1 MKNREEKFLQVF
13 SNVYM
18 IILTILAVAPILLV
32 LISSLTDNTTL
43 IHDGYSFFPKKWSLQ
58 AYNYIFVE
66 NKQVVRAYG
75 ISFLVTAV
83 GTSISLVITTLLA
96 YSISKKGLPGRG
108 IMTFF
113 VFFTLLFN
121 GGLVPTYIN
130 YVNVLH
136 IKDTFWALVVPS
148 LMLNGFNVLLMK
160 SYFVT
165 NIPEELLEAARI
177 EGAGESIT
185 FVKIVLPLAKP
196 IIATIGLF
204 IGIAYWNDWNNGYI
218 YLAKRTELYSIQ
230 NLLNRIVQSIQYL
243 TQSGDAN
250 AAALMAKMPTVSVR
264 MAMAIAGV
272 LPILIIYPFVQ
283 DNFVK
288 GITLGGV
295 KG

>member
-1 MKNREEKFLQVF
+1 MKSREEKAIRVV

-18 IILTILAVAPILLV
+18 IILTALAIAPILLV
-32 LISSLTDNTTL
+32 IISSLTDNNTL

-66 NKQVVRAYG
+66 NKQVVSAYG

-83 GTSISLVITTLLA
+83 GTSVSLIITMLLA
-96 YSISKKGLPGRG
+96 YAISRKDLPGRG
-108 IMTFF
+108 LMTFI

-130 YVNVLH
+130 YVNVFH
-136 IKDTFWALVVPS
+136 IKDTFWALIIPS
-148 LMLNGFNVLLMK
+148 LLLNGFNVLLMK

-165 NIPEELLEAARI
+165 NIPEELIEAARI
-177 EGAGESIT
+177 EGASESIT
-185 FVKIVLPLAKP
+185 FVKIVVPLAKP

-218 YLAKRTELYSIQ
+218 YLARRTDLYSIQ

-250 AAALMAKMPTVSVR
+250 AAALMSKMPTVSVR

-272 LPILIIYPFVQ
+272 LPILLIYPFVQ

>member
-32 LISSLTDNTTL
+32 LISSLTDNTAL

>member
-32 LISSLTDNTTL
+32 LISSLTDNTAL

-136 IKDTFWALVVPS
+136 IKDTFWALIVPS

>member
-1 MKNREEKFLQVF
+1 MKSREEKNLQVF

-32 LISSLTDNTTL
+32 LISSLTDNTAL
-43 IHDGYSFFPKKWSLQ
+43 IHDGYSFFPKKWSVQ

-121 GGLVPTYIN
+121 GGLVPSYIN

-218 YLAKRTELYSIQ
+218 YLAKRTDLYSIQ

>member
-32 LISSLTDNTTL
+32 LISSLTDNTAL

-121 GGLVPTYIN
+121 GGLVPSYIN

>member
-1 MKNREEKFLQVF
+1 MKSREEKAIRVV

-18 IILTILAVAPILLV
+18 IILTALAIAPILLV
-32 LISSLTDNTTL
+32 IISSLTDNNTL

-66 NKQVVRAYG
+66 NKQVVSAYG

-83 GTSISLVITTLLA
+83 GTSVSLIITMLLA
-96 YSISKKGLPGRG
+96 YAISRKDLPGRG
-108 IMTFF
+108 LMTFI

-130 YVNVLH
+130 YVNVFH
-136 IKDTFWALVVPS
+136 IKDTFWALIIPS
-148 LMLNGFNVLLMK
+148 LLLNGFNVLLMK

-165 NIPEELLEAARI
+165 NIPEELIEAARI
-177 EGAGESIT
+177 EGASESIT
-185 FVKIVLPLAKP
+185 FVKIVVPLAKP

-218 YLAKRTELYSIQ
+218 YLARRTDLYSIQ
-230 NLLNRIVQSIQYL
+230 NLLSRIVQSIQYL

-250 AAALMAKMPTVSVR
+250 APALMSKMPTVSVR

-272 LPILIIYPFVQ
+272 LPILLIYPFVQ

>member
-32 LISSLTDNTTL
+32 LISSLTDNTAL

-218 YLAKRTELYSIQ
+218 YLAKRTDLYSIQ

>member
-83 GTSISLVITTLLA
+83 GTSLVITTLLA
-96 YSISKKGLPGRG
+96 YSISKTGLPGRG

-218 YLAKRTELYSIQ
+218 YLAKRTVLYSIQ

>member
-32 LISSLTDNTTL
+32 LISSLTDNTAL

-121 GGLVPTYIN
+121 GGLVPSYIN

-218 YLAKRTELYSIQ
+218 YLAKRTDLYSIQ

>member
-32 LISSLTDNTTL
+32 LISSLTDNTAL
-43 IHDGYSFFPKKWSLQ
+43 IHDGYSFFPKKWSVQ

-121 GGLVPTYIN
+121 GGLVPSYIN

-218 YLAKRTELYSIQ
+218 YLAKRTDLYSIQ